1 MYKLKK
7 EIKKL
12 VEIKQKNNLK
22 SSEKS
27 ANNDSRSD

>member
-12 VEIKQKNNLK
+12 FEIKQKNNLK

-27 ANNDSRSD
+27 ASNDSRGD

>member
-22 SSEKS
+22 PSEKS
-27 ANNDSRSD
+27 TSNDSRSK

>member
-12 VEIKQKNNLK
+12 VETKQKNNLK
-22 SSEKS
+22 SSEKLS
-27 ANNDSRSD
+27 IDNSRNK